1 MAITRGLSFDT
12 RDTIKLILD
21 EENYSIERDQ
31 AKSIL
36 DQSIKSS
43 IRRLKTAMRLRF
55 MKQ

>member
-36 DQSIKSS
+36 DQSITSS
-43 IRRLKTAMRLRF
+43 I
-55 MKQ
+55 